1 MIKHFP
7 NIDERRS
14 YRVEHCYSDTSFLKS
29 YEVIKAE
36 RKSLRMEEVY
46 ASADDFRQFLVEKNI
61 KDYDFIGM
69 EINDLEEELG
79 SKTDLLL
86 ILVVT
91 YLKLCLSSKEEK
103 AAKIAEGLK
112 RYCFNT
118 PSYAEQLALLPDI
131 KRLFNYTFGGGIET
145 EPAPT
150 LPLSPYQGLTVHGN
164 FIVTQQVQN
173 QANGVS
179 DSGTGIQQNQPT

>member
-69 EINDLEEELG
+69 EINE
-79 SKTDLLL
+79 
-86 ILVVT
+86 
-91 YLKLCLSSKEEK
+91 
-103 AAKIAEGLK
+103 A
-112 RYCFNT
+112 
-118 PSYAEQLALLPDI
+118 Q
-131 KRLFNYTFGGGIET
+131 
-145 EPAPT
+145 
-150 LPLSPYQGLTVHGN
+150 
-164 FIVTQQVQN
+164 
-173 QANGVS
+173 
-179 DSGTGIQQNQPT
+179 